1 MSDIDDLEE
10 LEEVEEVEELEDI
23 NLESSEKAE
32 MDLDGI
38 ASIGIWRESY
48 SQSPIPSLIIDKD
61 LKIAWFNSAFT
72 ETFGIYQNLIGLSLP
87 QFYTGYIS
95 QNTLKEMIQHL
106 NSKDAGFSWY
116 GRVERKSRKQLSVIT
131 KLLIVPLF
139 FNQANIP
146 LPVAYGCVY
155 NDISHEYRELLQN
168 TFRSLLEAARL
179 KDNDTGNHIERVNQ
193 YSKRLAEVLLKTD
206 RYPQIDNEFIQN
218 IGFLAAMHDV
228 GKIGTPDDILNK
240 AGRLEDWEWEVM
252 KEHTINGAYILST
265 YPNSMAR
272 EIALRHHEWWNGA
285 GYPHGLSNNFI
296 PLSARIVTVADV
308 YDALRMERAYK
319 KPFPHKK
326 AKAII
331 INEKGTHFD
340 PFIVDQFAA
349 VESDFADIFAAL
361 TD

>member
-1 MSDIDDLEE
+1 MADTDELEE
-10 LEEVEEVEELEDI
+10 LEEIEELENIAFELLARVEI
-23 NLESSEKAE
+23 NIE
-32 MDLDGI
+32 GI
-38 ASIGIWRESY
+38 TSAGIWKDSY
-48 SQSPIPSLIIDKD
+48 DLSPIPSLIIDKD
-61 LKIAWFNSAFT
+61 LRIAWYNGAFT
-72 ETFGIYQNLIGLSLP
+72 KTFGNYEKLIGLSLP
-87 QFYTGYIS
+87 QYYTSYIS
-95 QNTLKEMIQHL
+95 QNILKEIIQHL
-106 NSKDAGFSWY
+106 NSRENGFSWY
-116 GRVERKSRKQLSVIT
+116 GRVERKSYKQLSVIT

-139 FNQANIP
+139 FHKEESQT
-146 LPVAYGCVY
+146 PVAYGCVF

-168 TFRSLLEAARL
+168 TFKSLLEAARL

-193 YSKRLAEVLLKTD
+193 YSRRLAEVLLKTGK
-206 RYPQIDNEFIQN
+206 YPQLDNEFIQN

-240 AGRLEDWEWEVM
+240 EGPLEEWEWEIM

-285 GYPHGLSNNFI
+285 GYPHGLSSDFI

-319 KPFPHKK
+319 RPFPHER
-326 AKAII
+326 AKSVIV
-331 INEKGTHFD
+331 NEKGTHFD
-340 PFIVDQFAA
+340 PFIVDQF
-349 VESDFADIFAAL
+349 VSIEDDFADIFNTL